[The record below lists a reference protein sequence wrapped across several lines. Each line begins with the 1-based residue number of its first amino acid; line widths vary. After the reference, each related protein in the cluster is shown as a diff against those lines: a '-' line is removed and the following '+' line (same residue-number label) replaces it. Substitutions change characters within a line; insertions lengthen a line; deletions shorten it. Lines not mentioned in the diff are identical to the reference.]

1 MFKVTKSAA
10 KQIKASSAAGDMEE
24 LGLRI
29 AAERAQD
36 GSINYQMGFDEVTTD
51 DIKPHLI
58 VDAAVLRPLGGI
70 NYQMGFDEVTTDD
83 IMVNSSGVDIIIS
96 RLNQPLLQGAT
107 MDFVEIEPGQERFIF
122 LNPNDPSFVPPTE
135 E

>member
-36 GSINYQMGFDEVTTD
+36 GS
-51 DIKPHLI
+51 
-58 VDAAVLRPLGGI
+58 I